1 MSSTQRYPIAVHHRS
16 LKNEAMKP
24 ILLLLLFVFFAFG
37 AHTQTAYKLSEA
49 VQKKLVHI
57 NMSGAKPD
65 TAFHTASSSHH
76 GPCMAMDLSN
86 ASNENLNLSL
96 EYGYKLVPDDS
107 SLQTMIVTQTLIV
120 KLTPKQKKNYRIY
133 AMCTEAHDGAPSGDA
148 KFVLRNRATGN
159 LLGLTELLNRKKY
172 QTDAAQNAVWCF
184 TNDYALSSIYSD
196 DTVMMYDLR
205 RFVAKAK
212 GILNSQ
218 IYEAASAESYSAPQR
233 SITTRTVY
241 SGSLSYS
248 FSRTSKILVALFDED
263 NHMKKVYVNE
273 NQREGE
279 YAYNYQIGSDEMDKK
294 KHYLRM
300 FRDGKLEEEIS
311 IIPNP

>member
-1 MSSTQRYPIAVHHRS
+1 
-16 LKNEAMKP
+16 MKP
-24 ILLLLLFVFFAFG
+24 ILLLLLFVLFAFG
-37 AHTQTAYKLSEA
+37 AHTETAYKLSEA

-65 TAFHTASSSHH
+65 TAFHSASSSHH

-148 KFVLRNRATGN
+148 KFVLRNRATGY

-196 DTVMMYDLR
+196 DTVMMYGLR

-218 IYEAASAESYSAPQR
+218 IYEATSAESYSAPQR

-273 NQREGE
+273 TQREGE